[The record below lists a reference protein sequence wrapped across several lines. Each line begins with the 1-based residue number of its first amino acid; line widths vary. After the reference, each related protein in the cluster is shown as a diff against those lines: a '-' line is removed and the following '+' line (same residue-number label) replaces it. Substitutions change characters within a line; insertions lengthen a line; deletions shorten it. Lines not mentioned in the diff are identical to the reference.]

1 MWLKCWDIPNTAKA
15 IRTHCKGVDKMDTP
29 TSGGIQTVKIIPE
42 RDVAEALGYKYLPTL
57 SVNTASVRIFSKWV
71 IRPL

>member
-1 MWLKCWDIPNTAKA
+1 
-15 IRTHCKGVDKMDTP
+15 MDTP